1 MPRPRGVR
9 YDVVRLDLSE
19 GDWID
24 VKKTLT
30 VGEER
35 DIASLA
41 VRGYARDGKVDI
53 DAGKLS
59 FLTAAHYLV
68 NWSFLNLQGQAIV
81 WPGNV
86 SIDKKIDVLR
96 TLDAPTMRE
105 IEAALEA
112 HRMATQAAEEE
123 RKNGEGATGSGSSSA
138 SVA

>member
-9 YDVVRLDLSE
+9 YDVVRLDLTD

-41 VRGYARDGKVDI
+41 VRGYGRDGKVDI

-68 NWSFLNLQGQAIV
+68 NWSLLNLQGQAIV
-81 WPGNV
+81 WPANL
-86 SIDKKIDVLR
+86 SIDKKINILR
-96 TLDAPTMRE
+96 TLDGPTMRE
-105 IEAALEA
+105 IEAVLDTHRQAL
-112 HRMATQAAEEE
+112 TEE
-123 RKNGEGATGSGSSSA
+123 REKNEGSGTGPAPSSA
-138 SVA
+138 SVAP

>member
-9 YDVVRLDLSE
+9 YDVVRLDLTD

-41 VRGYARDGKVDI
+41 VRGYGRDGKVDI

-68 NWSFLNLQGQAIV
+68 NWSLLDLQGRAMV
-81 WPGNV
+81 WPANL
-86 SIDKKIDVLR
+86 SIDKKIDILR

-105 IEAALEA
+105 IEAALDT
-112 HRMATQAAEEE
+112 HRTEIKEEPA
-123 RKNGEGATGSGSSSA
+123 KNESGATGLAPSSPSAGS
-138 SVA
+138 